1 MEEITLD
8 EKEIINGWRMV
19 KMQRKGY
26 LHVVL
31 QSNGTEFYLEAT
43 PAKLGKVNYMS
54 NTSKESA

>member
-19 KMQRKGY
+19 KLQRKGY

-43 PAKLGKVNYMS
+43 PAKQGKVNYPP
-54 NTSKESA
+54 KENY